1 MKLKNGHEIKEKMK
15 EKDLM
20 SRKGCLHSTAFK
32 VVCGILVI
40 FLLFAVYNMIVH
52 KDTDMATQME
62 EEQEAEREAL
72 RDTFDVVGDYLFKG
86 QKNDPADLAIETDK
100 DEDKTD
106 DKKDANSTKDNA
118 ATTEIEDDN
127 EFIESADISSDT
139 KPVPTPTQK
148 PAPSVEKIE
157 SPTITPI
164 E

>member
-1 MKLKNGHEIKEKMK
+1 MKLKNGHEIKEKMR
-15 EKDLM
+15 EKDIL

-32 VVCGILVI
+32 VVCGILII

-52 KDTDMATQME
+52 KDTDMATEME

-86 QKNDPADLAIETDK
+86 QKNDPEDFAIETDK
-100 DEDKTD
+100 EETKTD
-106 DKKDANSTKDNA
+106 DKKNAGSTESN
-118 ATTEIEDDN
+118 ATTTNIEDDN

-139 KPVPTPTQK
+139 KPAPAPAQK